1 MDIINVAAKK
11 SGRNLAISPIIRPP
25 VGPILKYVFSYGFSP
40 ASIDS
45 PPEKYVPMSLKPG
58 G

>member
-11 SGRNLAISPIIRPP
+11 SGRNLANSPIIKPP

-45 PPEKYVPMSLKPG
+45 PPEK
-58 G
+58 